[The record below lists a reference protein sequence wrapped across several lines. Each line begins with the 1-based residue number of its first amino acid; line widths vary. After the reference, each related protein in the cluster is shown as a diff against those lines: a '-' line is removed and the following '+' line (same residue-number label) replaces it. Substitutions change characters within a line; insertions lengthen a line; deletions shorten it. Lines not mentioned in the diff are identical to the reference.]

1 MGLMLVGCWWTELGK
16 RKTEN
21 EGPKTVCGLKI
32 RSRSPLLAG
41 WATVITGE
49 GAGMPTRVCFSPVA
63 GQAGWGSGGGCAGW
77 SQPADEGEPGQAHAN
92 AELTAHWRLGG
103 VIDRAAALGVRAHIV
118 HPQHVG
124 LDLRVV
130 ETETLKH
137 QLEPSS

>member
-49 GAGMPTRVCFSPVA
+49 GAGMPPASVFRLWLDRRA
-63 GQAGWGSGGGCAGW
+63 GGQAGAV
-77 SQPADEGEPGQAHAN
+77 PV
-92 AELTAHWRLGG
+92 G
-103 VIDRAAALGVRAHIV
+103 VSRRT
-118 HPQHVG
+118 
-124 LDLRVV
+124 RVNRGRR
-130 ETETLKH
+130 TLMR
-137 QLEPSS
+137 S